1 MKYLYLQT
9 VAHEIGHTLGMAHDF
24 RNDLKSDSTRYVYR
38 QRDGRNCRG
47 LMDYVDNG
55 EGWSTCSIR
64 DFSQYL
70 TNGGG
75 HPRCLMPSGKY

>member
-1 MKYLYLQT
+1 M
-9 VAHEIGHTLGMAHDF
+9 AHEIGHTLGMEHDF
-24 RNDLKSDSTRYVYR
+24 RNDLSDGGTNPDTTVYR

-55 EGWSTCSIR
+55 VGWSTCSIR

-75 HPRCLMPSGKY
+75 HPRCLLPFGKY